1 MTFGSDVPPAC
12 RISMSAYASSS
23 LKAKKITDR
32 GTCGGPLLS
41 KHSSRW
47 CQDMP
52 SPAMAVVAVASNLE
66 KTSFLK
72 LNLWCFVFNCFPQ
85 VLWLFTSKES
95 VERMRFNFSVSTAF
109 NSKCQQL
116 TGALSEG
123 QGLVLQTLPHVS
135 LTILPRWTKLLP
147 SHSQPTLTPLGG
159 WGSQS

>member
-32 GTCGGPLLS
+32 ETCGGPLLS

-66 KTSFLK
+66 KTSFL
-72 LNLWCFVFNCFPQ
+72 N
-85 VLWLFTSKES
+85 
-95 VERMRFNFSVSTAF
+95 
-109 NSKCQQL
+109 
-116 TGALSEG
+116 
-123 QGLVLQTLPHVS
+123 
-135 LTILPRWTKLLP
+135 
-147 SHSQPTLTPLGG
+147 
-159 WGSQS
+159 